1 MLPVGRAIRKREG
14 GADIRIAN
22 ADGSPGWN
30 CYLSFLN
37 SQGGAAAAGTEAGPL
52 AAEKKE

>member
-1 MLPVGRAIRKREG
+1 M
-14 GADIRIAN
+14 RIYGLLTPN
-22 ADGSPGWN
+22 VFSPAGWN

-37 SQGGAAAAGTEAGPL
+37 SQGGAKAAGTEAGPL